1 MPNPLTEP
9 ADHRRCTARANR
21 SGQRCKRAAIASGTV
36 CPTHG
41 GRAPAVKRR
50 AAERVALEQ
59 VRGMLGAA
67 EDDDPRRVIL
77 AAVKACNALLN
88 GAQAA
93 VAADDADAGDLAGL
107 SAAAVTV
114 ARVAK
119 LALDADLEAS
129 FARQDQRAGEVVA
142 AMVTAV
148 VNGLDLPP
156 GVAAAAF
163 RLVRSEVESGRLD
176 GGRYVGLSV
185 AELDVEIGRVVAE
198 LDAADARDAVEGF
211 PVRLARTLDAALG
224 ALDLDDDQ
232 RERALAAAEAFL
244 AEDARERADRERT
257 RLERAGVSSSGAWW
271 IKPATLHGNGGN
283 GGGWR

>member
-1 MPNPLTEP
+1 
-9 ADHRRCTARANR
+9 
-21 SGQRCKRAAIASGTV
+21 V
-36 CPTHG
+36 
-41 GRAPAVKRR
+41 
-50 AAERVALEQ
+50 AAE
-59 VRGMLGAA
+59 
-67 EDDDPRRVIL
+67 
-77 AAVKACNALLN
+77 
-88 GAQAA
+88 
-93 VAADDADAGDLAGL
+93 DADAGDLAGL

-129 FARQDQRAGEVVA
+129 FAGQDQRAGEVVA

-176 GGRYVGLSV
+176 GGRYVGQSV
-185 AELDVEIGRVVAE
+185 AELDVQIGRVVAE

-211 PVRLARTLDAALG
+211 PAHMARTLDAALG
-224 ALDLDDDQ
+224 SLDLDDDQ

-244 AEDARERADRERT
+244 ATDARERADRERI
-257 RLERAGVSSSGAWW
+257 RLERVGVSGSGAWW
-271 IKPATLHGNGGN
+271 VKPGTLHGNGGN

>member
-1 MPNPLTEP
+1 
-9 ADHRRCTARANR
+9 
-21 SGQRCKRAAIASGTV
+21 
-36 CPTHG
+36 
-41 GRAPAVKRR
+41 
-50 AAERVALEQ
+50 
-59 VRGMLGAA
+59 MLGVA
-67 EDDDPRRVIL
+67 EDDDPRRVLL
-77 AAVKACNALLN
+77 AAVRACHALLN

-93 VAADDADAGDLAGL
+93 VAAEDADAGDLAGL

-211 PVRLARTLDAALG
+211 PARMAGPWTPLSG
-224 ALDLDDDQ
+224 
-232 RERALAAAEAFL
+232 RWTWTTTSGSGPSRPRRPSWPPTP
-244 AEDARERADRERT
+244 RERADRERT
-257 RLERAGVSSSGAWW
+257 RLERVGVSGSGAWW
-271 IKPATLHGNGGN
+271 VKPGTLHGNGGN